1 MTDTIE
7 IGDLV
12 KARKI
17 FDWNQTQFEW
27 GDWFGSSTQWGI
39 ILGVDETN
47 LDNAGPIYHIR
58 FIDGDEY
65 FVYRDNIELISKCG
79 KNSRDIAP
87 RAQEEKNGRKKI

>member
-12 KARKI
+12 KARKT

-65 FVYRDNIELISKCG
+65 FVYRDNIELISKWG